1 MRKYTRLWWV
11 SAVNLAAIVLQDAC
25 MHYKPV
31 HIHGCALC
39 LQMEPAKGAGF
50 LAMYEAIGGKV
61 SAA

>member
-1 MRKYTRLWWV
+1 MRKYKRLWWV
-11 SAVNLAAIVLQDAC
+11 SAIELSTTVLQDAC
-25 MHYKPV
+25 MQYKHVPN
-31 HIHGCALC
+31 CLLC